1 MAGYIRQNIAD
12 ITSGSTVRAAPINS
26 EFNQVRDAFSEATGH
41 KHDGTSAEGPI
52 INMIGDSGA
61 TAINKVQIDEN
72 NNKVSFYS
80 NVNGGS
86 VAQVHIAD
94 GKIEPETDNDIDLG
108 SSAKGFKNLYLDGTA
123 NVGSISAA
131 TATIS
136 GGSVNGT
143 AVGAST
149 PSTGAFTTVSSSGQ
163 ATLASADINGGTIDG
178 SIIGASTA
186 AAASFTTISS
196 SGQATLASADING
209 GTLDGAVIGGAT
221 PAAVTGTTV
230 TANNG
235 FNGVLSGN
243 VTGNLTGNVTG
254 NLTGNVTGDV
264 TGNLTASSGT
274 TTVNNLTVNGTVDF
288 TNTALTNLA
297 APSNASD
304 AATKSYVD
312 TEVSNLVDSA
322 PGALNTLNELAT
334 ALGDDANFSTT
345 ITNSVATKL
354 PLAGGTMT
362 GDIAMGSNTVTGL
375 AAPSSGTDAATKT
388 YVDTAT
394 ASNLAKA
401 GGTMTGALAM
411 SSNKITG
418 LGTPTAAADATTKGY
433 VDGILGSTTAAATSA
448 ANAATSATNAATS
461 ATNAANSATAVGASQ
476 TASANSAAASAGSA
490 TASANESTDSANSAT
505 ASAASATTASTQAT
519 NAASSATTAATQAAL
534 ATTNGAAQVALA
546 TTQANNAASSAS
558 TATTQATAS
567 ASSATTSTTQ
577 ATNSANSATASAN
590 SASSASNAQ
599 TAAESARDAALAA
612 YDNFDDRYLGTKST
626 APTVDNDGDA
636 LVAGALYFDSVAGA
650 MYVYTGSAWVAAY
663 VSGTGF
669 LSLTGGTMT
678 GDIVFA
684 DDDKAIFGAGSDLT
698 IRSDGANALIQ
709 GSGTTYIRG
718 STLIFSANGGA
729 GGFETGIR
737 INEVSAETS
746 QVELY
751 YDNGLRLE
759 TIASGIDVTGSV
771 VADGL
776 TVDTNTLHVDSTNN
790 RVGIGTASPSA
801 ILDIEST
808 APDVHINDS
817 NGVLGGSINSRVIMQ
832 ASGSTHGVMGFGTGG
847 GTMALTNNQGSL
859 YLQADTN
866 NAHTSSLIAF
876 TVDNSEK
883 MRILSNGTTGIGTST
898 PNTNSKFHVSGGR
911 SYFASNSNPYATY
924 LRYDDSTA
932 GVFVGSPAANEFQ
945 VSTSSGALRLKVDA
959 EGRLTSSG
967 TGSGDIGIFKTS
979 ANSGT
984 GLYINSQTT
993 NQIDLVGYDGSSSN
1007 SVNIRA
1013 GGATGAGLTVNTSNN
1028 VGIGTKETSLFNAA
1042 GGQAKLV
1049 VTGSSADTNIAA
1061 NTDASIVISNT
1072 NTTAGNTSGLHF
1084 ARADTDDTPN
1094 FAGASIVGMF
1104 PDTQVTGQYPR
1115 GELAFLT
1122 SNSANAA
1129 PTEAMRIRGDAVGI
1143 GTTAPSGGVMLDVRG
1158 TGVLQLV
1165 NTDTVQLLASNGGST
1180 LKNVSNNPLI
1190 FGTNNTERG
1199 RFTSFGDVGI
1209 GRSDPQN
1216 VVGNH
1221 GGGLV
1226 VRSAA
1231 GRAASTTLFCVQ
1243 SIGSN
1248 SLLDLTEGGQFR
1260 LRNSSNT
1267 QTLLVD
1273 TSGNL
1278 TATGDITAFSDER
1291 LKSDI
1296 TTIDGALDKVTAMR
1310 GVTFTKDGEVGSG
1323 VIAQELEKIAPELVM
1338 EGEEYKSVAYG
1349 NLVGYLIEAVK
1360 ELSTKVEELENGY
1373 SNHRA
1378 G

>member
-1 MAGYIRQNIAD
+1 MAGYIRQNSAD

-61 TAINKVQIDEN
+61 TAINKVQIDET

-163 ATLASADINGGTIDG
+163 ATLASADINGGTVDNSIIGASTPAAASFTTVSSSGQATLNSADINGGTIDG

-209 GTLDGAVIGGAT
+209 GTIDGAVIGGAT

-254 NLTGNVTGDV
+254 NLTGDVTGDV

-418 LGTPTAAADATTKGY
+418 LGTPTATADATTKGY
-433 VDGILGSTTAAATSA
+433 VDAILGSTTAASD
-448 ANAATSATNAATS
+448 SATNAATSETNAGTS
-461 ATNAANSATAVGASQ
+461 ATNAANSATA
-476 TASANSAAASAGSA
+476 AAASF
-490 TASANESTDSANSAT
+490 
-505 ASAASATTASTQAT
+505 
-519 NAASSATTAATQAAL
+519 
-534 ATTNGAAQVALA
+534 
-546 TTQANNAASSAS
+546 
-558 TATTQATAS
+558 
-567 ASSATTSTTQ
+567 
-577 ATNSANSATASAN
+577 
-590 SASSASNAQ
+590 
-599 TAAESARDAALAA
+599 DA
-612 YDNFDDRYLGTKST
+612 FDDKFLGSKNTSGGE
-626 APTVDNDGDA
+626 PTVDNDGDA
-636 LVAGALYFDSVAGA
+636 LSAGVLYWDNTNSRLRI
-650 MYVYTGSAWVAAY
+650 YNGSAWESAA
-663 VSGTGF
+663 VSAATIVEKSG
-669 LSLTGGTMT
+669 STMT
-678 GDIVFA
+678 GDLAFG
-684 DDDKAIFGAGSDLT
+684 DNDKAIFGAGSNLQ
-698 IRSDGANALIQ
+698 IFYDGTDSIIKDN
-709 GSGTTYIRG
+709 GSGDLIIQANDFSLQNATGAYTY
-718 STLIFSANGGA
+718 LSADVASASVKLYFGA
-729 GGFETGIR
+729 GNEKLATTSTG
-737 INEVSAETS
+737 V
-746 QVELY
+746 
-751 YDNGLRLE
+751 
-759 TIASGIDVTGSV
+759 DVTGTAKSDIV
-771 VADGL
+771 QIDAGSAP
-776 TVDTNTLHVDSTNN
+776 TWDTNTRLWTESGFGARYDGYQHRFD
-790 RVGIGTASPSA
+790 VGVGRTQAM
-801 ILDIEST
+801 
-808 APDVHINDS
+808 
-817 NGVLGGSINSRVIMQ
+817 SIN
-832 ASGSTHGVMGFGTGG
+832 ASG
-847 GTMALTNNQGSL
+847 
-859 YLQADTN
+859 
-866 NAHTSSLIAF
+866 
-876 TVDNSEK
+876 
-883 MRILSNGTTGIGTST
+883 
-898 PNTNSKFHVSGGR
+898 
-911 SYFASNSNPYATY
+911 
-924 LRYDDSTA
+924 
-932 GVFVGSPAANEFQ
+932 
-945 VSTSSGALRLKVDA
+945 
-959 EGRLTSSG
+959 
-967 TGSGDIGIFKTS
+967 
-979 ANSGT
+979 
-984 GLYINSQTT
+984 
-993 NQIDLVGYDGSSSN
+993 
-1007 SVNIRA
+1007 
-1013 GGATGAGLTVNTSNN
+1013 N
-1028 VGIGTKETSLFNAA
+1028 VGIGTTSISGKLSINGEVYAAA
-1042 GGQAKLV
+1042 GSASGVAYGFYPKGTYGN
-1049 VTGSSADTNIAA
+1049 TGMFSPAA
-1061 NTDASIVISNT
+1061 NTVAFA
-1072 NTTAGNTSGLHF
+1072 TTG
-1084 ARADTDDTPN
+1084 
-1094 FAGASIVGMF
+1094 
-1104 PDTQVTGQYPR
+1104 
-1115 GELAFLT
+1115 GER
-1122 SNSANAA
+1122 
-1129 PTEAMRIRGDAVGI
+1129 MRIDSSGNVGI
-1143 GTTAPSGGVMLDVRG
+1143 GTNAPAALMHLKQTTGNAILRINSDSGERRIDFGDSTDDDGGRIKYDASDNMLLFTNGSERLRISGSNVGIGTSSPVRPLHVAGTTNAFIRIEDTDNNADTDGLIGGLEIRGADSQNAGIFQFSSTANRDIDIGNETSTGALDFRTNSTQRMRIDSSGNVGIGTVSPSQKLHVSGSVTANNYFISPSAGTVGTANDTSIEMRTSADGTPAMIFRANGSSQRMQLDAGGKLNVNNTTGSGRVNISADNWPENALALYSSGIAGQTNFAGMGFFNQDADSPIGQVADIYTNPTGTLSLTASGNPAIQLKYGSHGISGGTPALTVDNAGSIGIGTTSPSETLHVEEATTGNAVRVSRGGNYIVM
-1158 TGVLQLV
+1158 
-1165 NTDTVQLLASNGGST
+1165 GGSGSGT
-1180 LKNVSNNPLI
+1180 QYVKGYEGTI
-1190 FGTNNTERG
+1190 AFGNAFAGNTTFLTNDIERL
-1199 RFTSFGDVGI
+1199 RITSAGDIGI

-1216 VVGNH
+1216 IVGNH

-1248 SLLDLTEGGQFR
+1248 SLLNLTEAGEFK

-1273 TSGNL
+1273 TAGSL
-1278 TATGDITAFSDER
+1278 TATGNVTAYSDER

-1296 TTIDGALDKVTAMR
+1296 TTIDGALDKVQAMR
-1310 GVTFTKDGEVGSG
+1310 GVTFTKDGEAGSG
-1323 VIAQELEKIAPELVM
+1323 VIAQEMEKIAPELVM
-1338 EGEEYKSVAYG
+1338 DGEEYKSVAYG

-1360 ELSTKVEELENGY
+1360 ELSAKVEALENG
-1373 SNHRA
+1373 STD
-1378 G
+1378 